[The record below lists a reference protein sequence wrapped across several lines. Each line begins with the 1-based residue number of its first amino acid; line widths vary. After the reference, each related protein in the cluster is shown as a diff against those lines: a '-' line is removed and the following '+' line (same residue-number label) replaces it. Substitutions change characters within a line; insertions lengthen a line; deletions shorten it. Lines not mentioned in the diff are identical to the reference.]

1 MKRMKK
7 VLALALGFAG
17 VVMLFQGG
25 GFIWLG
31 FFSLIAGLLVLVKP
45 EKPVEGDPAAVA
57 EYENLRHGHPSRDAT
72 RSDYFLHGPPG
83 GGSGDGG
90 AV

>member
-1 MKRMKK
+1 MRRMKK
-7 VLALALGFAG
+7 ILALVLGIAG
-17 VVMLFQGG
+17 VAMLFQGG

-31 FFSLIAGLLVLVKP
+31 FFSLIAALLVLVKP
-45 EKPVEGDPAAVA
+45 EKPADSDPAAVA
-57 EYENLRHGHPSRDAT
+57 EYENLRHGQPSRDAT

-83 GGSGDGG
+83 SGSGDGG

>member
-1 MKRMKK
+1 MKGTKK
-7 VLALALGFAG
+7 VFSLALGIGG

-31 FFSLIAGLLVLVKP
+31 FFALIAALLVLVKP
-45 EKPVEGDPAAVA
+45 EKPVQGDPKAVA

-72 RSDYFLHGPPG
+72 RSDYSLHGPPG